1 MQSQYAFGLKLL
13 KRLKLAAADLQ
24 MKVQARRIKK
34 NSGGGLPSMKYGRPP
49 WLADKENF
57 SFHIV

>member
-24 MKVQARRIKK
+24 MKVQARRIEKI
-34 NSGGGLPSMKYGRPP
+34 SGGATKYEIWSATMVDR
-49 WLADKENF
+49 
-57 SFHIV
+57 